1 MQRSCELGTVPT
13 HYVVLLFKKSS
24 GICFQWLSSL
34 SNCLQAMPPV
44 SRLAKSK
51 TKSLCAHVSLLGGS
65 GDWLTLP
72 ALTDLGSQ
80 KERDMS
86 PSPFPTLFLPA
97 RFRRDVQHGEQRKGA
112 QKDPALLSFAPRWS
126 IRLIAACLGLLG
138 KGLNNHS
145 GSMKNEPLELPNWW
159 KFRKCNVEMYVS
171 PACKLQTMGLLEE
184 LFIY

>member
-72 ALTDLGSQ
+72 VLTDLGSQ

-86 PSPFPTLFLPA
+86 PSPFPTLF
-97 RFRRDVQHGEQRKGA
+97 FTHKVQERCAAWGAEKGGTKRPSPVVSCT
-112 QKDPALLSFAPRWS
+112 QMIHPPDS
-126 IRLIAACLGLLG
+126 CLFGFTG
-138 KGLNNHS
+138 KGP
-145 GSMKNEPLELPNWW
+145 E
-159 KFRKCNVEMYVS
+159 
-171 PACKLQTMGLLEE
+171 
-184 LFIY
+184 